1 MVVNVKR
8 IFAQVKGTN
17 RVTLNER
24 QENKYHFF
32 DFYVPSMHEEIL
44 KANLIWLP
52 KISHPLEKCFVL
64 KNRIMQLHKE
74 EKNVFEEEVASSNLT
89 LPTMVS
95 QFNMMDRTIK
105 FGSFNPI
112 TLASS
117 KVGRWISKGL
127 EALFYFQNIEMV
139 VIKLQSHI
147 KEANKKQRS

>member
-52 KISHPLEKCFVL
+52 KISDLKKLKVL
-64 KNRIMQLHKE
+64 RNRIMQLHKK